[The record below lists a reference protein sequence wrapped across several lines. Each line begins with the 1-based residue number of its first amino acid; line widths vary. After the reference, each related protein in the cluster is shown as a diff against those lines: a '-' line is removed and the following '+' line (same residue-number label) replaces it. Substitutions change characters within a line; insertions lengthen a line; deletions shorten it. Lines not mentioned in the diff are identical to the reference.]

1 MDIDENLTDASVLTE
16 LGSRICL
23 FRLDKNWTQS
33 EVATQAG
40 VGLRTVQRLESGE
53 AGTQLSS
60 FVRILRVL
68 GLTERLNL
76 LVPEAVPSP
85 VAQLKLMSKRR
96 QRASSRTSNTNE
108 AFAPGASSKSSSS
121 RVAENKST
129 WTWGE

>member
-1 MDIDENLTDASVLTE
+1 MDFDENLTDASVLTE
-16 LGSRICL
+16 LGSRICQ
-23 FRLDKNWTQS
+23 FRLEKNWTQS
-33 EVATQAG
+33 DIATQAG
-40 VGLRTVQRLESGE
+40 VGLRTVQRLESGQ

-68 GLTERLNL
+68 GLTERINL
-76 LVPEAVPSP
+76 LIPEAVPSP

-108 AFAPGASSKSSSS
+108 AFTPRASRKTSSNK
-121 RVAENKST
+121 VAESKST